1 MTTREPDGLP
11 SQYAPAEVEAPRYE
25 HWEKAGYFTPEAQEN
40 PDAPSFTIVLPP
52 PNVTGSLHIGHALDH
67 TLMDTLTRRRRMQG
81 YRTLWL
87 PGMDHAGIA
96 TQNVVER
103 ELARDGL
110 SRHDLGREAFVGRVW
125 EWKAEYG
132 GRILGQM
139 RRLGDSVDWSRERFT
154 MDEGLSRA
162 VQTIFKR
169 LFDDDLIYRAER
181 IINWCPRCLTALS
194 DIEVD
199 HTDDEGELVSIRYGE
214 GDSASPG
221 GRPPGTPPTS
231 IIVATTRA
239 ETMLGDTAVAVHP
252 DDDRYRHLVG
262 KTVELPLTG
271 RSIPI
276 VADEHVDPAFGTGAV
291 KVTPAHDPN
300 DFEIGRRHNLPG
312 LSIMDERGVITAPG
326 PFQGLDRFE
335 ARPAVVAALRAD
347 GRIVAEVR
355 PYVHAVGHCSRCGT
369 TVEPR
374 QSLQWFVRV
383 APLARA
389 AGDAVRDGRVR
400 LSPAEM
406 NARYFGWVDDMHDWC
421 ISRQLW
427 WGHRIPVFYGPN
439 GDVRC
444 VGPDEAPPEGWT
456 QDPDVL
462 DTWFSSALWPF
473 STLGWPDDTADLR
486 AFYPTTVLVTG
497 YDILF
502 FWVARMMMFGL
513 YAMRGRPA
521 QDAVPFRTVA
531 LHGLVRDQYGKKMSK
546 SRGNTVDPLEWIE
559 RFGAD
564 AVRFTLARG
573 SNPGSDTAV
582 SEDWAAGSRN
592 FCNKLWNA
600 TRFALLNGATTVP
613 IRGDAPPEPPGR
625 TPDLAIVPGMPGS
638 ELAVAD
644 RWILSR
650 LSSVIAEVDGL
661 LEQYEFGKA
670 CEALYHFA
678 WDEFCDWYL
687 ELAKVP
693 LSFSVGTGE
702 PGSGDERAAETT
714 RRVLGFVLDQMLRL
728 LHPVM
733 PFVTD
738 ELWCALTGE
747 DSVMMVAWPCY
758 EFSDPA
764 AESEI
769 ASLMR
774 LVTEIRRFRSD
785 QGLRPGQRVPARLA
799 GLEATALAAHEDS
812 IRALLRLVPPADGF
826 GVSASLAAEGVTV
839 ELDLAGTV
847 DVEAERKRL
856 DKDLAAARKEAK
868 QMSAKLGNAA
878 FTDKAPADVVEKTR
892 QRLAAAEADIAR
904 LESRLATLA

>member
-1 MTTREPDGLP
+1 MTTREPEGLP
-11 SQYAPAEVEAPRYE
+11 SQYAPAEVETRRYE

-40 PDAPSFTIVLPP
+40 PAAPSFSIVLPP

-103 ELARDGL
+103 ELAKEGL
-110 SRHDLGREAFVGRVW
+110 SRHDLGREAFVERVW
-125 EWKAEYG
+125 QWKAEYG
-132 GRILGQM
+132 GKILSQM

-169 LFDDDLIYRAER
+169 LYDDNLIYRAER

-214 GDSASPG
+214 GPDS
-221 GRPPGTPPTS
+221 
-231 IIVATTRA
+231 IVVATTRA

-252 DDDRYRHLVG
+252 DDERYKHLIG

-271 RSIPI
+271 RRIPI

-300 DFEIGRRHNLPG
+300 DFEIGRRHNLPS
-312 LSIMDERGVITAPG
+312 LSILDEHGVITVPG

-335 ARPAVVAALRAD
+335 ARPTIVRALREE
-347 GRIVAEVR
+347 GRIVSEVR

-374 QSLQWFVRV
+374 LSLQWFVRV
-383 APLARA
+383 APLAKA
-389 AGDAVRDGRVR
+389 AGDAVRDGRTR
-400 LSPAEM
+400 LSPSEM
-406 NARYFGWVDDMHDWC
+406 NARYFAWVDDMHDWC

-439 GDVRC
+439 GEVRC
-444 VGPDEAPPEGWT
+444 LGPDETPPEGWT

-473 STLGWPDDTADLR
+473 STLGWPDDTQDLR
-486 AFYPTTVLVTG
+486 TFYPTSALVTG

-513 YAMRGRPA
+513 YAMRDRPA
-521 QDAVPFRTVA
+521 QDAVPFRTVV

-546 SRGNTVDPLEWIE
+546 SRGNTVDPLDWIE

-573 SNPGSDTAV
+573 SNPGSDTSI
-582 SEDWAAGSRN
+582 SEEWAAGSRN

-600 TRFALLNGATTVP
+600 TRFALLNGATTGP
-613 IRGDAPPEPPGR
+613 FRIE
-625 TPDLAIVPGMPGS
+625 DLS
-638 ELAVAD
+638 TTD

-661 LEQYEFGKA
+661 LEQFEFGKA

-687 ELAKVP
+687 ELTKVP
-693 LSFSVGTGE
+693 LA
-702 PGSGDERAAETT
+702 SGDERAAETT
-714 RRVLGFVLDQMLRL
+714 QRVLGFVLDQTLRL
-728 LHPVM
+728 LHPVI

-738 ELWCALTGE
+738 ELWRALTGE
-747 DSVMMVAWPCY
+747 DSVMVAEWPSY

-764 AESEI
+764 AEAEI

-799 GLEATALAAHEDS
+799 GIESTPLAPHEES
-812 IRALLRLVPPADGF
+812 IRTLLRLTPPETGF
-826 GVSASLAAEGVTV
+826 APSASLAIEGVTV

-847 DVEAERKRL
+847 DIEAERRRL
-856 DKDLAAARKEAK
+856 EKDLTAARKEA
-868 QMSAKLGNAA
+868 QQASAKLGNES
-878 FTDKAPADVVEKTR
+878 FTAKAPADVIAKTR
-892 QRLAAAEADIAR
+892 QRLAAAESDIAR
-904 LESRLATLA
+904 LETRLTTLPG